1 MKLNL
6 TAIILPQRLRVS
18 LYTGKASS
26 TEFPDVN
33 IVQTASI
40 TRLKTSEYRNPWHSD
55 DDCSINPPT
64 EANQSYSVS
73 FVHVFTRISDGE
85 SNLQV
90 AGHRLQVIVSPIQ
103 KVS

>member
-6 TAIILPQRLRVS
+6 TAIILPQRLGVS

-33 IVQTASI
+33 IVYLHNSFENMNTEIHDIQT
-40 TRLKTSEYRNPWHSD
+40 KTAQL
-55 DDCSINPPT
+55 IPPT

-90 AGHRLQVIVSPIQ
+90 AGHRSQVTDCRSLVHQ
-103 KVS
+103 